1 MGKRAR
7 WLVVVGWWTA
17 IGLSV
22 AAGSS
27 SAAAPIIEKA
37 QATGDGRVEIFEAAR
52 REPRSVAKA
61 PDQVSIRALAVSPD
75 RVSVG
80 WLAEMPTCCT
90 SYPVP
95 LALVVYR
102 TGLPVLRLGNGLAIW
117 GWGFRERGSQV
128 AFVSSP
134 THGDFPGTYQLY
146 DVRSGR
152 LMATWTGRTGD
163 QRAPAW
169 TAGLDR

>member
-1 MGKRAR
+1 MGKQVRRLAA
-7 WLVVVGWWTA
+7 A
-17 IGLSV
+17 IALGVSAMASGGLA
-22 AAGSS
+22 AAG
-27 SAAAPIIEKA
+27 PLIERA
-37 QATGDGRVEIFEAAR
+37 QVTGDGRVEIFEAAR

-61 PDQVSIRALAVSPD
+61 PDQVSIRALAVAPD
-75 RVSVG
+75 RASVG
-80 WLAEMPTCCT
+80 WLAEMPNCCT

-102 TGLPVLRLGNGLAIW
+102 PGLPMLRLGNGMAIW

-146 DVRSGR
+146 EVRSGR
-152 LMATWTGRTGD
+152 LVATWTGRAGD
-163 QRAPAW
+163 ERAPGW